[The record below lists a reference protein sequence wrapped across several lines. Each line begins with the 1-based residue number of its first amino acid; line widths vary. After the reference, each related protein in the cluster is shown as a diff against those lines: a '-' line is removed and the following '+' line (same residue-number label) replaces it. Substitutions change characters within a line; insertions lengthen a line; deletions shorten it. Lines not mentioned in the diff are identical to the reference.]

1 MDFMEYQS
9 LSPNI
14 GVRSVNETVRFY
26 TEVLGF
32 GLIMSVPETGDLA
45 WAMVGSGG
53 AVIMFQ
59 EIRNL
64 QDEYP
69 QLPGEPL
76 NAAITFY
83 VKMKN
88 MHVLYEKLKGTEYLA
103 RELHQTFYGADEF
116 AVFDNNGY
124 ILTVTE
130 DR

>member
-1 MDFMEYQS
+1 MEYQS

-14 GVRSVNETVRFY
+14 GVKSVNETVKFY

-32 GLIMSVPETGDLA
+32 GLIMSLPETGDLA
-45 WAMVGSGG
+45 WAMVGSGD

-69 QLPGEPL
+69 QLHGKPL
-76 NAAITFY
+76 NASITFY

-88 MHVLYEKLKGTEYLA
+88 MTSLYEKLKGTEYLA
-103 RELHQTFYGADEF
+103 KELHQTFYGADEF
-116 AVFDNNGY
+116 AILDNNGY
-124 ILTVTE
+124 ILTITE
-130 DR
+130 EK